1 MYINIYI
8 YIYIYINIYIYWKYM
23 FQATITCIN
32 DYDMGRLGKAYV
44 VSVFMIKMEI
54 LKSKLIGLQ
63 KIRK

>member
-1 MYINIYI
+1 
-8 YIYIYINIYIYWKYM
+8 M
-23 FQATITCIN
+23 FQATLTCIN